1 VYDLLYSSTTAQ
13 VEPALRN
20 DEGTIFF
27 REEVALSKGR
37 AEGERVLRVVVVH
50 IRKIEIIYWV
60 QAGSVRMG
68 AEVVGSV
75 IMM

>member
-1 VYDLLYSSTTAQ
+1 MYDLLYSSTTAQ

-37 AEGERVLRVVVVH
+37 AEGERVLRVVVH

>member
-37 AEGERVLRVVVVH
+37 AEGERVLRVVVH

-60 QAGSVRMG
+60 QPGSVRMG